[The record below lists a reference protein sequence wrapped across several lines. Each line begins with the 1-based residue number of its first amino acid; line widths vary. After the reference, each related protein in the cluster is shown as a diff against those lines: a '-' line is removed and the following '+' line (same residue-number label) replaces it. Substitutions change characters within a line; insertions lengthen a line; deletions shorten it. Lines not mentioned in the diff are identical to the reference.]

1 MSDDDRFFAERR
13 AWTAAWVKAWAEMPD
28 IGQGRTASIPT
39 KTGGNYS
46 YTYAA
51 LSDIL
56 GTVRKALTD
65 NGLAVSQSV
74 VEAPTGFVGVETRLY
89 HQAGHVEVFGP
100 IVLPAA
106 GDARSVGSAVTYAR
120 RYSLLAALGV
130 APDEDTD
137 AAPEKAASKP
147 RAARKADKEEPA
159 ADNRDQHNE
168 MWEYAVKRI
177 GATDAETVFL
187 DGLAAAKVKMIR
199 TDDQAAIV
207 KAHIDQIAEGTPR

>member
-1 MSDDDRFFAERR
+1 MNETVEELAGR

-28 IGQGRTASIPT
+28 IGQGRIASIPT
-39 KTGGNYS
+39 KAGGNYS

-74 VEAPTGFVGVETRLY
+74 VEAPSGFVGVETRIY

-147 RAARKADKEEPA
+147 RAAAKKPDKPA
-159 ADNRDQHNE
+159 EAAAPERDRHGE
-168 MWEYAVKRI
+168 MWNYAVERI
-177 GATDAETVFL
+177 GATDAELVFL

-207 KAHIDQIAEGTPR
+207 KAHIDGIADGK